1 MIRKYSTLILLSLA
15 RTFQH
20 HYNHH
25 HLYHGEYLPLQVVVQ
40 GGQAEVGEE
49 DEQQAKLEEQ
59 FRKVCR
65 PYRHVVVRMCQV
77 LLENNSL
84 SVLDPHSTMHSGE

>member
-1 MIRKYSTLILLSLA
+1 MIRKSSNFILLSLA

-20 HYNHH
+20 HYNHN

-49 DEQQAKLEEQ
+49 DEQQAKLEE
-59 FRKVCR
+59 
-65 PYRHVVVRMCQV
+65 
-77 LLENNSL
+77 
-84 SVLDPHSTMHSGE
+84 